1 MKKKLLTI
9 VLCTVCTCSMLAGCG
24 KSEEVSEPRSE
35 EPVAVAEKAAPA
47 TDTTSEVTAAD
58 DASVA
63 DAPAAPVADA
73 PAGVVSEAELT
84 GVDVSTMTDEQSE
97 FYQILCRLADQSY
110 AVKLDINNGTPAE
123 DIFGGVTEEEYIKWA
138 TEEATS
144 SISNAERRQKATEVF
159 INHFWELADNYD
171 YNLSS
176 YPDWETLYNE
186 YSGGSSGSGFTSSVT
201 DADTMSEAFASSTL
215 KDNKIYSKDGV
226 EFTVDKISTNNMD
239 LKVTNNNSN
248 NKKVRFIVWN
258 VCVNGFGMES
268 QWDSNEVL
276 VDDTASYPCEINTY
290 KLVDFWNAYGVSLSD
305 APIET
310 IGIYYSVQIG
320 SDSEFEYAYAELKT
334 NNYSTGDKLF
344 GTKLGS
350 IDFNC
355 YNAANKEI
363 SVTTSVYRY
372 DAVDGIV
379 ISMIGNYP
387 VMDGAYNNLMIGNKN
402 IQPDN
407 YVYGGG
413 GTVVW
418 IKLSDEE
425 TLRREFELGPDEP
438 MNFRYEIDND
448 SVTIIE

>member
-1 MKKKLLTI
+1 MKKKLITI
-9 VLCTVCTCSMLAGCG
+9 VLCAVCTCSILVACG
-24 KSEEVSEPRSE
+24 KKPEVTESVPDEPATVSE
-35 EPVAVAEKAAPA
+35 V
-47 TDTTSEVTAAD
+47 
-58 DASVA
+58 VA
-63 DAPAAPVADA
+63 DAPAEVTPASNTPVA
-73 PAGVVSEAELT
+73 AGEVSVAELT

-97 FYQILCRLADQSY
+97 FYQILCRLAEQSY
-110 AVKLDINNGTPAE
+110 EIKATLNSGITAE
-123 DIFGGVTEEEYIKWA
+123 EVFGVTEEEYIKWA
-138 TEEATS
+138 SEEATS

-171 YNLSS
+171 YNNGS

-201 DADTMSEAFASSTL
+201 DADTMSEAFASSVL
-215 KDNKIYSKDGV
+215 KDNTIYSKDGV
-226 EFTVDKISTNNMD
+226 EFTVDKISTNNID
-239 LKVTNNNSN
+239 FKVTNNNSN
-248 NKKVRFIVWN
+248 NKKVRFIVWDIT
-258 VCVNGFGMES
+258 VNGLSVGA
-268 QWDSNEVL
+268 QWDSSQVL
-276 VDDTASYPCEINTY
+276 VGDTVSYPCDIYTY
-290 KLVDFWNAYGVSLSD
+290 RLVDIWNAYGVSLSD

-350 IDFNC
+350 IDFN
-355 YNAANKEI
+355 YYEADKEI
-363 SVTTSVYRY
+363 SVTTTVYRY